1 MTFFLEYLL
10 INNFIYS
17 LLFLTCTLSLFVFV
31 PFKNKY
37 FFKERRQIQNIHGN
51 KMIPRVGGIIVIFS
65 TVIHYIFFM
74 DHSDLYA
81 LIFLT
86 SIPIITIGFVEDAI
100 GSTKPI
106 YRLLAII
113 ISSFSFF
120 YLTTQ
125 ELPYVDIPFLGNII
139 HFNSFTAIL
148 FFVLALSA
156 YTNGVN
162 MIDGTNG
169 LAAASIISSLAS
181 VAFISYMVNDF
192 EIMYLTM
199 FFSIFLIPF
208 LLFNYPWGKIF
219 LGDAG
224 AYFYGWITGLTVII
238 FFGRHDDVPTW
249 GAALILFYPSF
260 EIIFSFIRKKIA
272 SKSPFEP
279 DANHLHMKV
288 YYVFK
293 AATQRQLRSNGLVTP
308 FLSALWLIPPMIIP
322 WVFLDSIL
330 IIICI
335 ISLVIIYLSFYFALP
350 NHSKIKGQNDLYL

>member
-1 MTFFLEYLL
+1 MTFFLEYFL

-17 LLFLTCTLSLFVFV
+17 LLILTCIISFFVFGS
-31 PFKNKY
+31 FKNKY
-37 FFKERRQIQNIHGN
+37 FFKERRQVQNIHG
-51 KMIPRVGGIIVIFS
+51 KKVVPRVGGIVVIFS

-74 DHSDLYA
+74 DHSDIYD

-86 SIPIITIGFVEDAI
+86 SIPIIIFGFIEDAI
-100 GSTKPI
+100 GSTRPI
-106 YRLLAII
+106 HRLLAII
-113 ISSFSFF
+113 ISSFFFF
-120 YLTTQ
+120 YLTNQ
-125 ELPYVDIPFLGNII
+125 KLPYVDIPFLGNII

-169 LAAASIISSLAS
+169 LAVASIISSLAS
-181 VAFISYMVNDF
+181 VAFISYMVNDY

-199 FFSIFLIPF
+199 FFSTFLIPF

-219 LGDAG
+219 LGDTG

-238 FFGRHDDVPTW
+238 FFGRHSDIPTW

-260 EIIFSFIRKKIA
+260 EIIFSFIRKKLA

-293 AATQRQLRSNGLVTP
+293 TATNRQLRSNGLVTP

-322 WVFLDSIL
+322 WVFTDPIL

-335 ISLVIIYLSFYFALP
+335 IFLVIIYLSFYFALP
-350 NHSKIKGQNDLYL
+350 NHSNVKG

>member
-1 MTFFLEYLL
+1 MTFFLEYILT
-10 INNFIYS
+10 NNFIYS
-17 LLFLTCTLSLFVFV
+17 LLFLCLIISIFVFGS
-31 PFKNKY
+31 FKNKY
-37 FFKERRQIQNIHGN
+37 FFRERRQVQNIHG
-51 KMIPRVGGIIVIFS
+51 KQVIPRIGGIIVIFS
-65 TVIHYIFFM
+65 TVTHYILFM
-74 DHSDLYA
+74 DHNALYD

-86 SIPIITIGFVEDAI
+86 SIPIILFGFIEDAV
-100 GSTKPI
+100 GSTRPI
-106 YRLLAII
+106 YRLLAIM
-113 ISSFSFF
+113 ISSFLFF
-120 YLTTQ
+120 NLMTE
-125 ELPYVDIPFLGNII
+125 ELPYVDIPFIGNLL
-139 HFNSFTAIL
+139 HFNSLTATL

-169 LAAASIISSLAS
+169 LAVASIISSLAS
-181 VAFISYMVNDF
+181 VAFISFMVNDY

-219 LGDAG
+219 LGDTG
-224 AYFYGWITGLTVII
+224 AYFYGWVTGLTVII
-238 FFGRHDDVPTW
+238 FFGRHSDIPTW

-260 EIIFSFIRKKIA
+260 EIIFSFIRKKLS

-293 AATQRQLRSNGLVTP
+293 ASTKRQLRSNGLVTP
-308 FLSALWLIPPMIIP
+308 FLSSLWLIPPMIIP
-322 WVFLDSIL
+322 WVFTDPIL

-335 ISLVIIYLSFYFALP
+335 IFLIIIYLCFYFALP
-350 NHSKIKGQNDLYL
+350 NLSKVRDLNKL